1 MGRDSRED
9 EGHIFIIHSLLQ
21 ACESR
26 KRVTSTSQFPD
37 RRGMANDAGRFPGRC
52 QAYLAIPARR
62 GR

>member
-37 RRGMANDAGRFPGRC
+37 RRGMANEAVRFPGRC
-52 QAYLAIPARR
+52 QA
-62 GR
+62 